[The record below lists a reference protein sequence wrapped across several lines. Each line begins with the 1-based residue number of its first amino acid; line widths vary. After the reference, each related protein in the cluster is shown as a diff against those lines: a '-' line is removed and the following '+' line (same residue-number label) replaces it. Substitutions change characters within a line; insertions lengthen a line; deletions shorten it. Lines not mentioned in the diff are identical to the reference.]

1 MLTITE
7 IQEKLRLAIDGQL
20 KHSFYD
26 ESVALASDISQT
38 FSDQY
43 PDFLE
48 AENPRESKKDKKY
61 KKDTYKNPIKGHL
74 SRIQDKVIKI
84 EQSENFLVNYPL
96 DDSGNNLL
104 KDYCENN
111 FNGSNNLVNWLF
123 TKGTN
128 AYVKNPNSVIAVL
141 DINPPQTQTESFKPY
156 PKVFFEEDVL
166 EFDKNSHCVLRQKK
180 SEDLTVYYFID
191 DVAYYIVN
199 HDTSRIERFTFQG
212 PILHYCGVMPA
223 IKVGKHILEL
233 NSNDEELFKSL
244 VSDSLPDF
252 KKAISRSVFIEIEYN
267 FHVHTL
273 EWQMAPKKCPTCK
286 GAKIV
291 PTLEKKDAKC
301 YTCDGSG
308 TLNGTQLNALLIDAY
323 EDSFL
328 KGQEKFP
335 FNSPGGFIQRNISA
349 VQELT
354 KGYYNHIDDAYD
366 AIDFGILRKKDI
378 ASGESGLSKQ
388 YNRLEFSQ
396 RIYSEGRHLIENILM
411 PIYRFID
418 AQLFGIN
425 PENVKVNR
433 IPEVTIPIS
442 FDVMSPEMV
451 LEEIKTARD
460 AEMSAEIVKSL
471 ELKYCKLVFG
481 ENSKES
487 RNIIDEINLNP
498 TLGMTVDEIVTLY
511 GGGSGTATNGLEE
524 VYFVI
529 SSNYVGFIARALRE
543 VPKWEILDNTQ
554 KWDILVSYATEFI
567 AKKPSMPTLP
577 VVEVI

>member
-1 MLTITE
+1 MLTIQD
-7 IQEKLRLAIDGQL
+7 IQNKLRLAVDGQL
-20 KHSFYD
+20 KHGYYD
-26 ESVALASDISQT
+26 ESVALASDIKET
-38 FSDQY
+38 FSDNY
-43 PDFLE
+43 PKFLE
-48 AENPRESKKDKKY
+48 AENPRETQKDKKY

-84 EQSENFLVNYPL
+84 EQSENFLVNYPI
-96 DDSGNNLL
+96 DESGNNLL

-141 DINPPQTQTESFKPY
+141 DINPPQSQTESFKPY

-166 EFDKNSHCVLRQKK
+166 EFEKNSHCVLRQKK
-180 SEDLTVYYFID
+180 SEDLTIYYFID
-191 DVAYYIVN
+191 EVAYYIIN
-199 HDTSRIERFTFQG
+199 HDTTTTERFTVQG

-223 IKVGKHILEL
+223 IKVGKHILEV

-267 FHVHTL
+267 FHVHSL
-273 EWQMAPKKCPTCK
+273 QWMMAPKKCPTCK
-286 GAKIV
+286 GAKF
-291 PTLEKKDAKC
+291 ENSKDGRVEC
-301 YTCDGSG
+301 RSC
-308 TLNGTQLNALLIDAY
+308 NGEGFFKYGNLDIMYIDAF

-335 FNSPGGFIQRNISA
+335 FSSPGGNVPRDISA

-425 PENVKVNR
+425 PENSKLNR

-460 AEMSAEIVKSL
+460 ANMSAEIVKTL

-498 TLGMTVDEIVTLY
+498 TLGLTVDEIVTLF
-511 GGGSGTATNGLEE
+511 GGGAGTQTNGLEE

-529 SSNYVGFIARALRE
+529 SSNYAAFIGRALRE
-543 VPKWEILDNTQ
+543 VQKWETFDNTQ
-554 KWDILVSYATEFI
+554 KWDILVGYANEFI
-567 AKKPSMPTLP
+567 SKRPTLP
-577 VVEVI
+577 TLPTVQVA